1 MYKKKTY
8 LVRENPADP
17 DSALKIVSG
26 KDFYAI
32 TQANDDLP
40 LERRRYFAE
49 CEITDGGIVDCIV
62 METTRETYLAWRR
75 EDEAAERRR
84 KAFDVRYTLISLDA
98 ASDSAAY
105 AAYAARVRGLSGEE
119 PDAVESIDLRD
130 LRERAAKWKPW
141 ASEAIRLIESGNEKE
156 IPRVL
161 SGLCGVSVQTARKY
175 RKQLMEYL
183 RELVRQY
190 G

>member
-8 LVRENPADP
+8 LIRENPDDP
-17 DSALKIVSG
+17 NSALKIVSG

-32 TQANDDLP
+32 TRANNDLP
-40 LERRRYFAE
+40 PERRRYFAE

-62 METTRETYLAWRR
+62 METTRENYLAWRR

-84 KAFDVRYTLISLDA
+84 KAFDARYTLISLDA

-105 AAYAARVRGLSGEE
+105 AVVRETPLEE
-119 PDAVESIDLRD
+119 QDAIESLDLRT
-130 LRERAAKWKPW
+130 LREQAAKWKPW
-141 ASEAIRLIESGNEKE
+141 ASEAIRLIESGEEKE

-175 RKQLMEYL
+175 RKRLMEYL
-183 RELVRQY
+183 RELVRRY